1 MNNIIN
7 IAHFTFIKLLKK
19 KILYGIFFIE
29 LILIY
34 LMRSLNIFG
43 IGVQPLVLVDS
54 ILFVY
59 EIFGFI
65 LILAI
70 TAGHIRRE
78 IETKSIYLV
87 LSKPTDKVQYLLGKI
102 IGIYAFVGIY
112 TVLTILAV
120 MFFAF
125 APLKEYAAYTLL
137 AIIFRNF
144 FLFIFTS
151 ILIFFSIFLRPTIMV
166 MASFISYIFAMISYD
181 YVDMV
186 VAQTYP
192 QWVVVIIK
200 LLKFVLPNSEFMDIK
215 LAVMQLSHLNIW
227 YIISV
232 LLYMGGYMFFLIL
245 FAAWIFGKKEF

>member
-7 IAHFTFIKLLKK
+7 IAHFTFLKLLKK

-78 IETKSIYLV
+78 VETKSIYLV

-112 TVLTILAV
+112 TVLTMLAV

-125 APLKEYAAYTLL
+125 APLK
-137 AIIFRNF
+137 
-144 FLFIFTS
+144 
-151 ILIFFSIFLRPTIMV
+151 
-166 MASFISYIFAMISYD
+166 
-181 YVDMV
+181 
-186 VAQTYP
+186 
-192 QWVVVIIK
+192 
-200 LLKFVLPNSEFMDIK
+200 
-215 LAVMQLSHLNIW
+215 
-227 YIISV
+227 
-232 LLYMGGYMFFLIL
+232 
-245 FAAWIFGKKEF
+245 